1 MENKK
6 TTTST
11 ATGKAPRN
19 LATKL
24 YEIMAALDFIAKDKV
39 NDFHRYRYASEQ
51 AIKEAVHAQL
61 VDKRVLFNLSFA
73 ELVKSDGNPNLVYVV
88 FDYTFTNA
96 EDPSD
101 KVTGRFLGSGED
113 KGDKAVYKAI
123 TGAIKYILTT
133 TFLIPTGDDPEAS
146 DRQATSTAS
155 PAAKPATK
163 PAEVVYKD
171 KAKPRT
177 VRISEPAKAETQKA
191 KTDLDEKTL
200 RICIQRIE
208 DGDAEVYDKVYDYY
222 NVSEAQ
228 VSRLTNARLNLETK
242 RYQAQ
247 KAEEAAKATTENA

>member
-6 TTTST
+6 TTPTP
-11 ATGKAPRN
+11 AAKAPRN

-61 VDKRVLFNLSFA
+61 VDKRVLFNLSFS
-73 ELVKSDGNPNLVYVV
+73 ELIKNEGNPNLVYVV

-146 DRQATSTAS
+146 ERQGTSTTK
-155 PAAKPATK
+155 PEVKPATK

-171 KAKPRT
+171 KGKSRT
-177 VRISEPAKAETQKA
+177 VSISEGTKAQAAKA
-191 KTDLDEKTL
+191 KTDLDDNTL
-200 RICIQRIE
+200 KICIKRIE
-208 DGDAEVYDKVYDYY
+208 DGDAEVYDKVYDHF
-222 NVSEAQ
+222 NVSDNQRALL
-228 VSRLTNARLNLETK
+228 SNARLTLETK
-242 RYQAQ
+242 LQQAEKTTNKNTTT
-247 KAEEAAKATTENA
+247 KA